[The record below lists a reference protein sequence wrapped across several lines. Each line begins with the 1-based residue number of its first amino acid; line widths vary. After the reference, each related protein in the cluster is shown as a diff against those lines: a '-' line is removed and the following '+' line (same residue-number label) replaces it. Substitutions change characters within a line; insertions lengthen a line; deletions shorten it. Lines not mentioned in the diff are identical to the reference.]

1 MRKLLLFILTLF
13 VVNSTYSQVT
23 ELWGMTRSGG
33 DNDFGTIFK
42 TDENGNNHE
51 VIYSFQNTD
60 GAFPT
65 GDLVY
70 TSNGKFYGMCTAGG
84 SNGNGVLFEYNL
96 QTNTYTVRVNFDNA
110 TTGSTPYGGLTLADN
125 GKLYGMTYDGGS
137 NNYGVLFE
145 FDTNN
150 NTLVKKL
157 DFDGTTNGSNPRGKL
172 LKASNGKLY
181 GVTLR
186 GGLNNTGVLFEFD
199 TTTEVYTKKRD
210 FFSSA
215 RLPQG
220 SLIEAD
226 NGKFYVV
233 TSRYYDSSYGDYR
246 GGHLLEYDLTTDT
259 FISKEQF
266 AGSANLKGGL
276 IQATNGKIYVSVSS
290 SSGPYRTYIFK
301 YDLDLDNLSAVT
313 ISEGSHEISNLLLA
327 PNNKIYAMT
336 EQGGTNNLGV
346 MFEYDST
353 NDTYIIKTNFT
364 GVNGSLPHEYTKL
377 TAATF
382 PQTYVPDDNFEQRL
396 IDLGYDDVLDDY
408 VLTHNISG
416 VTNLLIA
423 ARNISDLTG
432 IEDFVALENLQCH
445 YNNLTALDLS
455 NNTSLVQLNCSNNSL
470 SSLNTSTLTS
480 LEHLTC
486 FANNITS
493 LDLSM
498 NTSLRIFSC
507 SSNNMSSLNL
517 RNGNNTIIQGINT
530 TNNPSLTCVQVD
542 DEDYSTANW
551 TLIDS
556 HTVFSEDCSTLSVN
570 DTNID
575 NGLVIYP
582 NPVKEKLFIKGL
594 NTSSTYNLYNITG
607 QFLGSGNLSKSRNS
621 INVQHLNKGIFMIEI
636 INAST
641 KSKQTFKVIKN

>member
-1 MRKLLLFILTLF
+1 MRRLLLFILTLF
-13 VVNSTYSQVT
+13 AVNSIYSQVT

-33 DNDFGTIFK
+33 VNDFGTIFR

-70 TSNGKFYGMCTAGG
+70 TSSGKFYGMCTSGG
-84 SNGNGVLFEYNL
+84 SNGNGVLFEYSL

-145 FDTNN
+145 FDTNT

-157 DFDGTTNGSNPRGKL
+157 DFDRTTNGSNPRGKL

-181 GVTLR
+181 GVTTR
-186 GGLNNTGVLFEFD
+186 GGSGNIGVLFEYD

-233 TSRYYDSSYGDYR
+233 TSRYYDSSYGYYR

-259 FISKEQF
+259 FVSKEQF
-266 AGSANLKGGL
+266 ASSINLKGGL
-276 IQATNGKIYVSVSS
+276 IQAANGKFYISGSSASSNNTFIY
-290 SSGPYRTYIFK
+290 K

-313 ISEGSHEISNLLLA
+313 ISEGSLDMSNLSQA
-327 PNNKIYAMT
+327 PNNKIYAMA

-346 MFEYDST
+346 MFEYDTT

-364 GVNGSLPHEYTKL
+364 GANGSLPNEYTKL
-377 TAATF
+377 TTVTF

-416 VTNLLIA
+416 VTSLLTA

-432 IEDFVALENLQCH
+432 IEDFVALENLQCQ

-470 SSLNTSTLTS
+470 LSLNTSTLSS
-480 LEHLTC
+480 LENLTC
-486 FANNITS
+486 YVNNLTS

-498 NTSLRIFSC
+498 NTSLRILSC
-507 SSNNMSSLNL
+507 SSNNMSILNI

-542 DEDYSTANW
+542 DEDYSTTNW

-570 DTNID
+570 DTNI
-575 NGLVIYP
+575 NSGLVIYP
-582 NPVKEKLFIKGL
+582 NPVKEMLFIKGL
-594 NTSSTYNLYNITG
+594 NASSTYNMYNATG
-607 QFLGSGNLSKSRNS
+607 QFLGSGNLSKSHNS
-621 INVQHLNKGIFMIEI
+621 INVQHLVKGVFMIEI